1 MKEGRYMLT
10 SEVVVL
16 VIDIVMV
23 ERANSTNNKVV
34 IDVDN
39 NSDGDW
45 KETLSCLV
53 SDLVVLLSIIILV
66 LYSSGVILSGRSV
79 LIFVLIH

>member
-1 MKEGRYMLT
+1 MKEGRCMLT

-16 VIDIVMV
+16 VVDIVMV

-39 NSDGDW
+39 NSYGDW
-45 KETLSCLV
+45 KETLS
-53 SDLVVLLSIIILV
+53 
-66 LYSSGVILSGRSV
+66 
-79 LIFVLIH
+79 